1 MLFFKFKNYS
11 SFINDSSLLF
21 CILIFN
27 PSVLKIKH
35 FSLDLCNQK
44 PTNEETY
51 RICWVDVN
59 TIAFNHAPILAHLLL
74 LTLTTKYRLDSIN
87 LKGKLIRICMGHAI
101 YHFINI
107 VIYQLLWLLLL
118 LLLLLS
124 LSLLLLSSFFIII
137 IIDDLYI
144 YIYIYILLRYIKS
157 QWSILSNLVLLKSKG
172 VKIIL

>member
-1 MLFFKFKNYS
+1 MFFRFKNYS
-11 SFINDSSLLF
+11 SFINDSRLYF
-21 CILIFN
+21 CILK
-27 PSVLKIKH
+27 SKQ
-35 FSLDLCNQK
+35 FSLDLSDQK

-87 LKGKLIRICMGHAI
+87 LKGKFIRICMGHAI

-124 LSLLLLSSFFIII
+124 LSLLLLSSFFIVFFII
-137 IIDDLYI
+137 MNEYLYKIKVSVYLPVHI
-144 YIYIYILLRYIKS
+144 YTSKNCY
-157 QWSILSNLVLLKSKG
+157 QHMPCLV
-172 VKIIL
+172 